1 MAQRKAHY
9 KMLKVKDKRIMLKTT
24 GEKQLAIHKDLP

>member
-9 KMLKVKDKRIMLKTT
+9 KMLKVKDKRIMLKT
-24 GEKQLAIHKDLP
+24 GEKQLALHKDLP